1 MVRLRDIMTTEVV
14 TIPFDVSIRDAMSIL
29 STHHISGAPVVD
41 GNGIVGVVTATDLI
55 AFAAELP
62 GAPAETTPP
71 VDLEDFTATNDSA
84 EPDGEAA
91 LPTFF
96 TEMWEDA
103 GADASV
109 RMSQTMGA
117 EWNVL
122 DEHTVA
128 EAMTRAPLLHVYSS
142 TTLPA
147 AADEMRLHDVRRLLV
162 MDGGR
167 VVGIVTAT
175 DIANA
180 VADHMLREHAYV
192 FGRESHFTGSA
203 ETLRRSPSLGER
215 SRKKH

>member
-29 STHHISGAPVVD
+29 STRHISGAPVVD
-41 GNGIVGVVTATDLI
+41 GTGIVGVVTATDLM
-55 AFAAELP
+55 AFAAEVA
-62 GAPAETTPP
+62 GAPAETFPP
-71 VDLEDFTATNDSA
+71 VDLENLPPSTDDPEPPGEEPSA
-84 EPDGEAA
+84 
-91 LPTFF
+91 TFF

-103 GADASV
+103 GVDAST
-109 RMSQTMGA
+109 RMSQTAGA

-128 EAMTRAPLLHVYSS
+128 EAMTRAPLFRVDGT

-147 AADEMRLHDVRRLLV
+147 AAEFMRLHDVRRLLV
-162 MDGGR
+162 MDGDR

-180 VADHMLREHAYV
+180 VADHKLRERTYV
-192 FGRESHFTGSA
+192 FGKESHFTGSPD
-203 ETLRRSPSLGER
+203 TVRRSSTLGDQSHKR
-215 SRKKH
+215 